1 MTGVIGAGARPG
13 YGRRM
18 LQEHRTFVTALDTSP
33 LTPREVIA
41 VGRSLLAFA
50 DTKGTSLRVLLSLLE
65 PAVRDEL
72 VTEHERLADDLAL
85 LEWLMESAPGSPDVT
100 ALADSLIRRMR
111 AHVSRDARLLEKAAR
126 LGAER

>member
-1 MTGVIGAGARPG
+1 
-13 YGRRM
+13 M
-18 LQEHRTFVTALDTSP
+18 LHEHRGLVTALDQCP
-33 LTPREVIA
+33 LTPADVLA

-50 DTKGTSLRVLLSLLE
+50 GTEGQSLRLLLSLLE
-65 PAVRDEL
+65 PAVRDDL
-72 VTEHERLADDLAL
+72 AAEHERLADDLAL
-85 LEWLMESAPGSPDVT
+85 LEWLMEMEPGSSDVT